1 MRKIVFAFLLVASA
15 SSVMAQKKNM
25 PNLGNRAAD
34 HVMIQLA
41 TDHWLGTPDSI
52 DSHMKGLSRGAN
64 IYLMLD
70 KPFKGNP
77 KLSVGIGLGVSTS
90 NMFFKRMEVDI
101 TSTGQ
106 TLPFVN
112 LDTAAHFKKYKLA
125 TTYLEIPLEL
135 RFMNKPADPN
145 HAVKVALG
153 VKLGTML
160 KAQTKGKELRN
171 GAGNTVNNYT
181 EKQSTK
187 TFFNSTR
194 VSGTFRAGYGIFGLF
209 GSYSFTNLFKDGVA
223 AEINPLQV
231 GLTISGL

>member
-1 MRKIVFAFLLVASA
+1 
-15 SSVMAQKKNM
+15 M
-25 PNLGNRAAD
+25 PNLGSRAAD

-64 IYLMLD
+64 VYLMLD

-90 NMFFKRMEVDI
+90 NIFFKKMAVNI
-101 TSTGQ
+101 ISNSP
-106 TLPFVN
+106 TLPFTS
-112 LDTAAHFKKYKLA
+112 LDTTSHFKKYKLA
-125 TTYLEIPLEL
+125 TSYLEIPLEL
-135 RFMNKPADPN
+135 RFMSKPADPN

-153 VKLGTML
+153 VKLATML
-160 KAQTKGKELRN
+160 KAQTKGKELQD
-171 GAGNTVNNYT
+171 GPGNVVNDFI
-181 EKQSTK
+181 EKRSSK
-187 TFFNSTR
+187 SYFNTTR

>member
-1 MRKIVFAFLLVASA
+1 
-15 SSVMAQKKNM
+15 M

-52 DSHMKGLSRGAN
+52 DNHMKGLSRGAN

-70 KPFKGNP
+70 RPFKGNP

-90 NMFFKRMEVDI
+90 NVFFKRMAVEI
-101 TSTGQ
+101 ISNSP
-106 TLPFVN
+106 TLPFTS
-112 LDTAAHFKKYKLA
+112 LDTTFHFKKYKLE
-125 TTYLEIPLEL
+125 TSYLEIPLEL
-135 RFMNKPADPN
+135 RFMSKPADPN
-145 HAVKVALG
+145 HAIKVALG
-153 VKLGTML
+153 VKLATML

-171 GAGNTVNNYT
+171 GDGSTVENFI
-181 EKQSTK
+181 EKQSSK
-187 TFFNSTR
+187 SYFNTTR
-194 VSGTFRAGYGIFGLF
+194 VSGTARIGYGIFGLF

-223 AEINPLQV
+223 AEIHPLQV

>member
-1 MRKIVFAFLLVASA
+1 MRKILFAVAFLIAGSSA
-15 SSVMAQKKNM
+15 IAQKKKM

-34 HVMIQLA
+34 HIMIQLA
-41 TDHWLGTPDSI
+41 TDHWLGAPDSI
-52 DSHMKGLSRGAN
+52 SSHLKGLSRGAN
-64 IYLMLD
+64 IYIMLD

-101 TSTGQ
+101 TSNSP
-106 TLPFVN
+106 TLPFIN
-112 LDTAAHFKKYKLA
+112 LDTLPHFKKYKLA

-135 RFMNKPADPN
+135 RFMSKPADPN

-160 KAQTKGKELRN
+160 KAQTKAKELRN
-171 GAGNTVNNYT
+171 ASGNAVNNYI

-187 TFFNSTR
+187 SFFNSTR
-194 VSGTFRAGYGIFGLF
+194 
-209 GSYSFTNLFKDGVA
+209 
-223 AEINPLQV
+223 
-231 GLTISGL
+231 